1 MDGKIIIDKLIDVLE
16 AKGEISFNDGAKELF
31 IQTVDDKEGYSYVSS
46 TNQEFISS
54 RDAVEWAVEELNGID
69 NIMTWE

>member
-1 MDGKIIIDKLIDVLE
+1 MEGKIIIDKLIDTLE
-16 AKGEISFNDGAKELF
+16 AKGEISFNDGTKELF

-46 TNQEFISS
+46 TNEEFISS

>member
-1 MDGKIIIDKLIDVLE
+1 MDGKIIIDKLIDTLE
-16 AKGEISFNDGAKELF
+16 VKGEISFNDGAKELF

>member
-1 MDGKIIIDKLIDVLE
+1 MERKIVDKLIDTLE
-16 AKGEISFNDGAKELF
+16 AKGEISFNDGSKELF

-46 TNQEFISS
+46 TNQEFVSS

>member
-1 MDGKIIIDKLIDVLE
+1 MDGKIIIDKLIDTLE
-16 AKGEISFNDGAKELF
+16 AKGEISFNDGEKELF

>member
-1 MDGKIIIDKLIDVLE
+1 MEGKIIIDKLIDTLE
-16 AKGEISFNDGAKELF
+16 AKGEISLNDGAKELF

-46 TNQEFISS
+46 TNQEFVSS

>member
-1 MDGKIIIDKLIDVLE
+1 MEEKIIDKLIDTLE

-31 IQTVDDKEGYSYVSS
+31 IQAVDDKEGYCYVSS
-46 TNQEFISS
+46 TNEEFISG
-54 RDAVEWAVEELNGID
+54 REAVEWAIEKMNGID